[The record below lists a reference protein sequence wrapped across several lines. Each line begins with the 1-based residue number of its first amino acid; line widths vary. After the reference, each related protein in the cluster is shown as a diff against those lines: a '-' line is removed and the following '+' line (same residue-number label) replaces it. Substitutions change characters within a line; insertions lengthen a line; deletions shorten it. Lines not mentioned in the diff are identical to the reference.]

1 MTGTRFPVRV
11 VSTLAV
17 LGILFA
23 PVHAVAQVAVGTLV
37 GSVRDDTGGGVPGAT
52 VTATETRT
60 NITRTA
66 LSNES
71 GNYSFNNLPP
81 GVYRVD
87 GELVGFKKFSREGV
101 EVSVNTTIRVEI
113 VLAVGQLEESVIVT
127 GEAPMLQTD
136 RTDTGRIIESTQ
148 ITQMPLG
155 FNRNFQALLITVP
168 GASRP
173 FRPHSEFYNSQESLS
188 SNVNGQSRQ
197 VNNVQLEGADNSD
210 NGGSL
215 AFYIP
220 SAEAIET
227 VSVATSNYDAEF
239 GRAGGAVTNVTIK
252 SGTNTFGGSGF
263 TFGNTEA
270 TIVAQPVFD
279 AAAGGRQIHCRPASR
294 SAGRSSA
301 TSCSS
306 SAISC
311 GRATTAAASR
321 RATCRNPRSA
331 TATSVRRRRASTI
344 RRPALLTAADGRS
357 SRTIRFPPAASTL
370 SPAA

>member
-1 MTGTRFPVRV
+1 MSRHSLCSGYCSRQFTQSRKSR
-11 VSTLAV
+11 LAR
-17 LGILFA
+17 
-23 PVHAVAQVAVGTLV
+23 LV

-101 EVSVNTTIRVEI
+101 EVSVNTTVRVEI

-263 TFGNTEA
+263 MFGNTEA
-270 TIVAQPVFD
+270 TVVPQSVFEP
-279 AAAGGRQIHCRPASR
+279 AAGGRQIH
-294 SAGRSSA
+294 AGR
-301 TSCSS
+301 
-306 SAISC
+306 IHL
-311 GRATTAAASR
+311 R
-321 RATCRNPRSA
+321 RADQAQQAVLLRRFRADERRQRPSHPGPRA
-331 TATSVRRRRASTI
+331 GARVPQRRLQCGADAHLRSVDRRC
-344 RRPALLTAADGRS
+344 
-357 SRTIRFPPAASTL
+357 
-370 SPAA
+370 